1 MQKELLVHL
10 KYCLTPTNRINN
22 AAIVIRQGGILAV
35 GGYSAF
41 THTENYNVIDM
52 PDCYAI
58 PGFIDTHIYG
68 AGGYDC
74 MHADTNPNIAVMS
87 ELLAM
92 HGVTSFIPTTQS
104 ADHKKL
110 LSVIEAL
117 ASICNDDM
125 PGAVPVGIHIEGPYL
140 SLAKRGAHPEI
151 HIRPINVKEAKGM
164 IKAGKGAIKIFT
176 FAPELDGALKLTEL
190 LVKNHIIPSM
200 GHTVANQEE
209 VIRAIDCGASR
220 CSHLFNGMEPLRQ
233 RKVGL
238 AAIAMTDERLWVEL
252 IVDGV
257 HINPRMID
265 LACRCIA
272 KNKLVCVSNSVEA
285 AGLDQEGIYQLGEE
299 EIHIER
305 GTSRLVDGV
314 IAGSIEFLDQN
325 FRHLL
330 SFSHLTDAEAASCFT
345 LNVAKSV
352 GLSDRGEIKPGKR
365 ADLVIMNQ
373 SHEVLMTIV
382 AGKIVYR
389 KENTATLKVG

>member
-1 MQKELLVHL
+1 MSEELLVHL

-22 AAIVIRQGGILAV
+22 AALVISDGQILAV

-41 THTENYNVIDM
+41 TQTANYRVIDM

-74 MHADTNPNIAVMS
+74 MHADTNSNIAAMS
-87 ELLAM
+87 KLLAS

-104 ADHKKL
+104 ADHPKL
-110 LSVIEAL
+110 IAVVKAL
-117 ASICNDDM
+117 ANLCHRPM
-125 PGAVPVGIHIEGPYL
+125 PGAIPVGIHIEGPYL
-140 SLAKRGAHPEI
+140 SIAKRGAHPQN
-151 HIRPINVKEAKGM
+151 HIRPINLNEAEE
-164 IKAGKGAIKIFT
+164 IVEAGNQLIKIFT
-176 FAPELDGALKLTEL
+176 FAPELDGSQEL
-190 LVKNHIIPSM
+190 IKYLVKNKIVPSM
-200 GHTVANQEE
+200 GHTVANQED
-209 VIRAIDCGASR
+209 VMLALNSGALR

-233 RKVGL
+233 RQVGL
-238 AAIAMTDERLWVEL
+238 AAAAMTDERLWVEL

-257 HINPRMID
+257 HIHPQMID

-272 KNKLVCVSNSVEA
+272 KNKLVCISNSVEA
-285 AGLDQEGIYQLGEE
+285 AGLDQEGFFQLGDEQIFVE
-299 EIHIER
+299 KGR
-305 GTSRLVDGV
+305 TRSVDGV

-330 SFSHLTDAEAASCFT
+330 SYSHLTDTEATSCFT
-345 LNVAKSV
+345 LNAAKSV

-373 SHEVLMTIV
+373 SDEVLMTIV
-382 AGKIVYR
+382 GGEIVYR
-389 KENTATLKVG
+389 KKANEPRQ